1 MNSDN
6 TDDQCQKIMTS
17 PFTRS
22 RGRQRS
28 SENDCAKRSRKIQPI
43 KRKERESIAVSEQS
57 VPNGFICP
65 LTMEIMFDPVLDAEG
80 NTFERSALFQWLKNS
95 PTSPVSRQPLNERMV
110 TSNNALRDT
119 IHEFM
124 GSAWVQQRKATEETK
139 PEKRMK
145 GEQGIAIGT
154 SNTGKEMSRSRSK
167 IDCFLQNTSKE
178 IGGIELSLNSD
189 GCCAFRYDS
198 ITIVL
203 DVPENVGVFCLYTKD
218 LIQGITQTNQDQI
231 CRKAM
236 ELNFLQGTSF
246 SGMLFYLL

>member
-1 MNSDN
+1 MNSNN
-6 TDDQCQKIMTS
+6 TEDQCQKIMTS

-22 RGRQRS
+22 RGRQRR
-28 SENDCAKRSRKIQPI
+28 SETDCVKRSRKIQPM
-43 KRKERESIAVSEQS
+43 KRKEMETYAVTEQS
-57 VPNGFICP
+57 VPSGFICP

-80 NTFERSALFQWLKNS
+80 NTFERSALFQWLKHS

-124 GSAWVQQRKATEETK
+124 GSAWVLQRKTVEETK

-145 GEQGIAIGT
+145 VEQGDSCIG
-154 SNTGKEMSRSRSK
+154 NAAKEMSRSRSK

-231 CRKAM
+231 CRRAM
-236 ELNFLQGTSF
+236 ELNFLQGKS
-246 SGMLFYLL
+246 SQ

>member
-6 TDDQCQKIMTS
+6 TEDQCQKIMTS

-22 RGRQRS
+22 RSRQRRS
-28 SENDCAKRSRKIQPI
+28 DTDCAKCTRKIQPM
-43 KRKERESIAVSEQS
+43 KRKEMESYSVADQS
-57 VPNGFICP
+57 VPSGFICP

-80 NTFERSALFQWLKNS
+80 NTFERSALFQWLKHS

-110 TSNNALRDT
+110 TANNALRDT

-124 GSAWVQQRKATEETK
+124 GSAWLLQRKTSEETK
-139 PEKRMK
+139 PEKKMK
-145 GEQGIAIGT
+145 GEQGT
-154 SNTGKEMSRSRSK
+154 SSIVNAGKEMSRSRSK
-167 IDCFLQNTSKE
+167 IDCFLHNTSKE

-218 LIQGITQTNQDQI
+218 LIQGITQASQDQI
-231 CRKAM
+231 CRRAM
-236 ELNFLQGTSF
+236 ELNFLQGTSD
-246 SGMLFYLL
+246 L